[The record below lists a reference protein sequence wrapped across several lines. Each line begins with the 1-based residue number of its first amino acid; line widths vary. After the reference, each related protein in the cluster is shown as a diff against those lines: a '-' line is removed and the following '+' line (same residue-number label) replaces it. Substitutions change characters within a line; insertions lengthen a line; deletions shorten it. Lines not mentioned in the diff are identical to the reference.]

1 MKIKNLDAI
10 SRKNA
15 ELELKNQKIKIE
27 FEQKIN
33 KSKSSN
39 GLQAKLSDVF
49 VDIFMVLIQKCNNGH
64 KE

>member
-1 MKIKNLDAI
+1 LKIKNLDAI